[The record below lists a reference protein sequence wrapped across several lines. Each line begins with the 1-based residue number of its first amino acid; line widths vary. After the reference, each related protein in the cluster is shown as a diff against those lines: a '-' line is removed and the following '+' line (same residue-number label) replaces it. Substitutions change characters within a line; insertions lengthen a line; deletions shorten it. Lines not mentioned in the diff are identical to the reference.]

1 LVRWPLQIAILF
13 LLALPCAAGGVV
25 HSDSEA
31 QETEEQATDP
41 DAKDLAGTTK
51 TDRTISEREGAELA
65 EPVDP
70 DDESD
75 DGAKRGARHEEW
87 ISVTAEMKESAAAP
101 LGASST
107 VIDPTLAGG
116 TPSTL
121 TAVVVETAGVSEN
134 GQGGHFQVFSIRGL
148 SRHRVQTLVSGVR
161 INSERRAG
169 ASASFID
176 PLLLR
181 SAEVLRGPSTTLH
194 GSGAM
199 GGVVQ
204 VFPRIYG
211 DLSVLA
217 GYDSRGNENYQVL
230 GYGQENWSL
239 SLARRDAGNAT
250 AADGTELNG
259 HFTQYSAN
267 LRGGWGKGPRRY
279 EMLYVPARGVDIGK
293 ANTDYPERVTT
304 YPLERHHLL
313 EFTVNSEK
321 NWRAQVSLHP
331 HDLETDVIRPGESRN
346 VVNNES
352 LDYGM
357 RWDRDTITDPASR
370 IHWGFQLAGRERVNA
385 KEVSESLDPANPA
398 PAQELQTLK
407 DARELEAGG
416 FATYRR
422 EQGKTGFEV
431 GCRLSW
437 LYQRNAGASAENQS
451 GVSGFAG
458 LTQRLGERI
467 KLRGALSTGLRFPS
481 LSELFFTGTTG
492 AGGIVG
498 NPDLEPERSTGLE
511 VSLDWTG
518 RRLFFGATVL
528 QTEISDYIERV
539 VVVGDVLTYR
549 NLTSGRLR
557 GFELQGLY
565 LPGQNWRVTY
575 GGQLMQGRDDDSRP
589 LADVPPDEVYLG
601 FLHSRGSWSFGS
613 RLAYR
618 AAKTDPGPAE
628 LERGSAWLLRASV
641 DHRFSDDW
649 TLSLTAD
656 NLLDQDYFPS
666 ADRKAPPAAG
676 RSVGIMVGFRR

>member
-1 LVRWPLQIAILF
+1 LVRWPLQTAF
-13 LLALPCAAGGVV
+13 LLLVALPCVAGGGI
-25 HSDSEA
+25 
-31 QETEEQATDP
+31 P
-41 DAKDLAGTTK
+41 DASTVTQEKETREDLTGASK
-51 TDRTISEREGAELA
+51 TDRAISDTEGAELA
-65 EPVDP
+65 QPVVP
-70 DDESD
+70 DDDGSD
-75 DGAKRGARHEEW
+75 ADSKHGRRHEEW
-87 ISVTAEMKESAAAP
+87 ISVTAETRESAAAP

-121 TAVVVETAGVSEN
+121 TSVVVETAGVSEN

-176 PLLLR
+176 PLLLQT
-181 SAEVLRGPSTTLH
+181 AEVLRGPSTTLH

-204 VFPRIYG
+204 VFPRIY
-211 DLSVLA
+211 DELSVVA
-217 GYDSRGNENYQVL
+217 GYDTRGNENYQVL
-230 GYGQENWSL
+230 GYGRKNWSL
-239 SLARRDAGNAT
+239 SFARRDAGNAT
-250 AADGTELNG
+250 AADGSELNS

-267 LRGGWGKGPRRY
+267 LRGGWGDGPRRY
-279 EMLYVPARGVDIGK
+279 EILYVPARGVDIGK

-304 YPLERHHLL
+304 YPLEQHQLL
-313 EFTVNSEK
+313 EFSVNSTK

-331 HDLETDVIRPGESRN
+331 HDLETEVVRPGESRN
-346 VVNNES
+346 VVTNES

-357 RWDRDTITDPASR
+357 RWDRDTMTGQDSR
-370 IHWGFQLAGRERVNA
+370 IHWGFQLAGREKVNA
-385 KEVSESLDPANPA
+385 KEVGESLDPGNPQ
-398 PAQELQTLK
+398 PPRELQTLN

-422 EQGKTGFEV
+422 DHGKTGFEV
-431 GCRLSW
+431 GGRLSW
-437 LYQRNAGASAENQS
+437 LYQRNTGVSAERQS

-458 LTQRLGERI
+458 MTQRLGERI
-467 KLRGALSTGLRFPS
+467 ELRGALSTGIRFPN

-498 NPDLEPERSTGLE
+498 NPELEPERSTGIE
-511 VSLDWTG
+511 ISLNWTG
-518 RRLFFGATVL
+518 RRLHLGATAFH
-528 QTEISDYIERV
+528 TEISDYIERIV
-539 VVVGDVLTYR
+539 VTGDLLTYN

-557 GFELQGLY
+557 GFELQCLY
-565 LPGQNWRVTY
+565 LPGENWRVTY

-589 LADVPPDEVYLG
+589 LADVPPDEIYLG
-601 FLHSRGSWSFGS
+601 CLHSQGSWSFGS

-628 LERGSAWLLRASV
+628 LELPSAWILRATV
-641 DHRFSDDW
+641 DHRLSDDW

-656 NLLDQDYFPS
+656 NLLDETYYPS
-666 ADRKAPPAAG
+666 ADRKAPLAPG
-676 RSVGIMVGFRR
+676 RSAGIMVGFRR

>member
-1 LVRWPLQIAILF
+1 MVRWPLPITIL
-13 LLALPCAAGGVV
+13 LLAALPCAAGGGL
-25 HSDSEA
+25 
-31 QETEEQATDP
+31 P
-41 DAKDLAGTTK
+41 DASTPTQEKET
-51 TDRTISEREGAELA
+51 
-65 EPVDP
+65 V
-70 DDESD
+70 DDETD
-75 DGAKRGARHEEW
+75 ATPTRGRRHEEW
-87 ISVTAEMKESAAAP
+87 ISVTAERKESTAAP

-148 SRHRVQTLVSGVR
+148 SRHRVQTLVSGAR

-204 VFPRIYG
+204 VFPRIY
-211 DLSVLA
+211 DELSVVT
-217 GYDSRGNENYQVL
+217 GYDTRGNENYQVL
-230 GYGQENWSL
+230 GYGRKNWSL
-239 SLARRDAGNAT
+239 SFARRDAGNAS
-250 AADGTELNG
+250 AADGSELNS

-267 LRGGWGKGPRRY
+267 LRGGWGEGPRRY
-279 EMLYVPARGVDIGK
+279 EILYVPARGVEIGK
-293 ANTDYPERVTT
+293 ANTDYPERVTN
-304 YPLERHHLL
+304 YPLEQHHLL
-313 EFTVNSEK
+313 EFSVNSTK
-321 NWRAQVSLHP
+321 NWRGQVSLHP
-331 HDLETDVIRPGESRN
+331 HDLETEVVRPGESRN
-346 VVNNES
+346 TVKNES

-357 RWDRDTITDPASR
+357 RWDRDTITGPDSR
-370 IHWGFQLAGRERVNA
+370 IHWGFQLAGREGVNA
-385 KEVSESLDPANPA
+385 TEVDESLDPANPR
-398 PAQELQTLK
+398 PPLELQTLR

-422 EQGKTGFEV
+422 DHGKTGFEV
-431 GCRLSW
+431 GGRLAW
-437 LYQRNAGASAENQS
+437 LYQRNSGLSEERQL

-458 LTQRLGERI
+458 VTRRLGERI
-467 KLRGALSTGLRFPS
+467 QLRGALSTGLRFPS

-498 NPDLEPERSTGLE
+498 NRELEPERSTGIE
-511 VSLDWTG
+511 FSLNWTG
-518 RRLFFGATVL
+518 RRLLFGATVFH
-528 QTEISDYIERV
+528 TEIADYIERIV
-539 VVVGDVLTYR
+539 VTGDLLTYN

-565 LPGQNWRVTY
+565 LPGENWRVTY
-575 GGQLMQGRDDDSRP
+575 GGQLMRGRDNDSRP

-601 FLHSRGSWSFGS
+601 FLHSHGSWSFGS

-618 AAKTDPGPAE
+618 AAKSDLAPTERKFPEDPDE
-628 LERGSAWLLRASV
+628 ERPSALLLRATV
-641 DHRFSDDW
+641 DHRLSDDW

-656 NLLDQDYFPS
+656 NLLDEDYYPS
-666 ADRKAPPAAG
+666 ADRKAPLASG
-676 RSVGIMVGFRR
+676 RSVGIMFGFRR